1 MILAAPIPYSCPRR
15 CLKVELARG
24 ICCEQRAVSHPPATQ
39 ASLASKEKARMLFED
54 RHEAGRQLARQ
65 LGSYRGKNAIVLAL
79 PRGGVVVGYEVAKAL
94 DLPLDVIITRKIGAP
109 GNPEYAIGAV
119 AETGDVQ
126 LNQEEIRLYGISS
139 QYVNTEIK
147 RQRQEIERRVQL
159 YRGGRRLPNVRDK
172 IVIIVDDGIATGF
185 TMRASIRAIK
195 AEQPEKIVLAVPVAP
210 PDVLDEM
217 RREVDEVVC
226 LATPEP
232 FFAVGAWYRHFEQTT
247 DEEVRDYLAEVRKA
261 RAQH

>member
-1 MILAAPIPYSCPRR
+1 
-15 CLKVELARG
+15 
-24 ICCEQRAVSHPPATQ
+24 
-39 ASLASKEKARMLFED
+39 MLFQD
-54 RHEAGRQLARQ
+54 RHEAGQKLAKQLEM
-65 LGSYRGKNAIVLAL
+65 YRGKRAIVLAL

-94 DLPLDVIITRKIGAP
+94 NLPLDVIITRKIGAP

-126 LNQEEIRLYGISS
+126 LNQEEIRLFGISP
-139 QYVNTEIK
+139 QYVNDEIR

-159 YRGGRRLPNVRDK
+159 YRGGRRLPSVRNK
-172 IVIIVDDGIATGF
+172 IVIVVDDGIATGF
-185 TMRASIRAIK
+185 TMRASIRALK
-195 AEQPEKIVLAVPVAP
+195 VEEPKKIVLAVPVAP

-217 RREVDEVVC
+217 RKEVDEAVC

-247 DEEVRDYLAEVRKA
+247 DEEVRDYLAAARKD
-261 RAQH
+261 RLTH